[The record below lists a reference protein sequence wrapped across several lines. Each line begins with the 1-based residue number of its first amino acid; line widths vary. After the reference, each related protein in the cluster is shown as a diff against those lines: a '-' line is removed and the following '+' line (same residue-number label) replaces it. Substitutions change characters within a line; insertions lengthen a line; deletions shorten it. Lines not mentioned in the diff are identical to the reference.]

1 MDGSSMPV
9 GSSSAETRKLR
20 PCFAL
25 PFVEYTS
32 AVLLNTSRPNSPR
45 QFQLASNLFI
55 VRLLWKPM
63 LKLGFALPMIISSAP
78 VGERVSPFTQP
89 ALVATQE
96 NTCLPLFSPAVCSTR
111 RNLGPQKVPS
121 GCPGMSRC
129 EKRPD

>member
-9 GSSSAETRKLR
+9 GSSSAETRKFR

-25 PFVEYTS
+25 PLVEYTS

-55 VRLLWKPM
+55 TRLLWKPR
-63 LKLGFALPMIISSAP
+63 LKAGFAFPMMPSSAP
-78 VGERVSPFTQP
+78 VGARVSPFEQP

-96 NTCLPLFSPAVCSTR
+96 NTCLPLFVPDVSTLR
-111 RNLGPQKVPS
+111 KIGRAHV
-121 GCPGMSRC
+121 
-129 EKRPD
+129 